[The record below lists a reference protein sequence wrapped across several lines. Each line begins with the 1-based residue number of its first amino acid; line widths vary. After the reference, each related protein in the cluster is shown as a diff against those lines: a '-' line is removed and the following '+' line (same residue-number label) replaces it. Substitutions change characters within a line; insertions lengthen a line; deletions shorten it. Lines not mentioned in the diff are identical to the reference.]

1 MAINTTNRITAVFF
15 IIFIEAT
22 VGVKTQIIVT
32 KKELYQ
38 SLDYINATRRKR
50 AEMATIIL
58 SNTDLLEPLL
68 EIAFDVDNP
77 ISSKAC
83 WILEYVAKE
92 NLDYILPFID
102 IFTHKLDGLK
112 LDSSVRP
119 MAKICKFLTKA
130 YFSKTKNKTKETLTP
145 NHLELMAAACFDW
158 LIGEHKVAAKA
169 YSMTTLLFLGRK
181 FEWIHPELKMVL
193 QQNYA
198 SGSAAYKARARMTL
212 SKLNSL
218 K

>member
-1 MAINTTNRITAVFF
+1 M
-15 IIFIEAT
+15 
-22 VGVKTQIIVT
+22 T

-50 AEMATIIL
+50 TEMATTVL

-102 IFTHKLDGLK
+102 VLTHKVGSLK
-112 LDSSVRP
+112 LGSSVRP
-119 MAKICKFLTKA
+119 MAKICEFLTKA
-130 YFSKTKNKTKETLTP
+130 YFSKTKNKTKETLMP

-158 LIGEHKVAAKA
+158 LIGEQKVAAKA
-169 YSMTTLLFLGRK
+169 YSMTTLLLLGRK

-193 QQNYA
+193 QQNYS
-198 SGSAAYKARARMTL
+198 SGSAAYKASARMTL
-212 SKLNSL
+212 EKLKSHT
-218 K
+218 